1 MPAAPVDLDKQ
12 HLAAEHNHFQY
23 THSPEAE
30 EFLRI
35 DDQAIDQAAH
45 GAIAVG
51 LIVLMM
57 AMSIFSMSGQACH
70 QDGLRL

>member
-1 MPAAPVDLDKQ
+1 VIWIKPDHRPFGTMQAVDLDKQ

-35 DDQAIDQAAH
+35 DD
-45 GAIAVG
+45 
-51 LIVLMM
+51 
-57 AMSIFSMSGQACH
+57 
-70 QDGLRL
+70 